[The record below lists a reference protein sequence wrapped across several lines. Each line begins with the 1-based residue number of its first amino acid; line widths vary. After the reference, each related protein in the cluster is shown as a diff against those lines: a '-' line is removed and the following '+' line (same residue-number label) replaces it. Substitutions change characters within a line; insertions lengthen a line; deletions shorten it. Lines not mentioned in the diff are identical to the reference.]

1 MNLREAMEPR
11 PAADHVNVPDVAA
24 NGEKRNGSRGKP
36 ERAMA
41 VLGRG
46 HSVIVIGHGLTLDKW
61 IKTAQQAL
69 ARAKRAKSYG
79 LELDSFLKML
89 RDMSGG

>member
-1 MNLREAMEPR
+1 
-11 PAADHVNVPDVAA
+11 
-24 NGEKRNGSRGKP
+24 
-36 ERAMA
+36 MA